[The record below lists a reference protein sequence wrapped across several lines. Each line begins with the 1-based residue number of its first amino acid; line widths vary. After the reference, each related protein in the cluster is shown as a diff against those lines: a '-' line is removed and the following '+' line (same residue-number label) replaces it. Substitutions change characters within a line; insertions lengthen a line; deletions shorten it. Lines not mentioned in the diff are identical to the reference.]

1 MAIHTYRYTPP
12 ITTPLEAVTKAHAE
26 QPVSEVLPASSL
38 ITVKAKNVPGKVL
51 WVDYDAAR
59 RHGFDVPPDNRMTKE
74 FHDQLISALSF
85 KKDDGQSSNAKC
97 IDALATKYSDPGSKG
112 DGRALYVGKFCIK
125 GAGVTP
131 LAGLRAADSK
141 NPGTCPVHEAII
153 EASAGK
159 LSHNLMAQGGTG
171 VLAIIDVGDRAYD
184 DDTGKDQP
192 QALIVRYGNHIRPAH
207 ATTRESMLDMW
218 PTGTDQKQLSAI
230 SGLSKKDIPE
240 ALALAHGRAAAEQL
254 RWRFVHGV
262 LGDSNNGLYA
272 EMLDHGYT
280 STQARTAPV
289 HGVSDQGIQM
299 MESIFPASGYLYRTE
314 GRNREELLSI
324 MDKSAGSKY
333 KKHYAHYKDV
343 EMLHACGMKKELAMA
358 LVKEDPKLAQKF
370 RKMVMHISKFYNN
383 GPLNVSRS
391 DTSKT
396 SIVDIFHLL
405 GMAPSELKDGVISAD
420 TVEKLLK
427 PAYDDM
433 TLITGWRK
441 RQRYSWMPDTDE
453 LKTTRISKYH
463 CQTSEEAEKLVQ
475 EFAQEFSGLYPA
487 VIEKSKEIGL
497 RNGFFENEH
506 QFMQSIQKRAE
517 FENKPIDKLIRFNLR
532 EQLRTVIGKYEKT
545 GDINQIQSTVDELIA
560 DSIRNVDQ
568 ILKQG
573 DISVHKDHL
582 EVQKA
587 VINGATYAVHIDMNG
602 KQHLDISFQVQ
613 NDADG
618 YKLACAPDGA
628 TISNPTLRLKIS
640 SENEPAV
647 LQGKLD
653 SATGKLTFSLPLE
666 PYMLGKVSGQLSLD
680 TTKPS
685 STRNLS
691 GYVFAAPDEQE
702 LDILTSVDAQAK
714 DFRRKMK
721 EIRNP
726 DQGKTGQ
733 QR

>member
-1 MAIHTYRYTPP
+1 
-12 ITTPLEAVTKAHAE
+12 LEAATKAHAE
-26 QPVSEVLPASSL
+26 QAISEVLPASSL
-38 ITVKAKNVPGKVL
+38 VAVKAKNVPGKVL

-59 RHGFDVPPDNRMTKE
+59 QHGFDVPSDHRMTKE
-74 FHDQLISALSF
+74 FHDQLIAAFSF
-85 KKDDGQSSNAKC
+85 KKDDGQSSDTKC
-97 IDALATKYSDPGSKG
+97 IDTLATKYSDPASKG
-112 DGRALYVGKFCIK
+112 DGRAIYLGKFCIK

-131 LAGLRAADSK
+131 LAGLRAAESS

-159 LSHNLMAQGGTG
+159 LSHNLMTQGGTG

-192 QALIVRYGNHIRPAH
+192 QALIVRYGNHIRLAH
-207 ATTRESMLDMW
+207 VTTRESILNMW
-218 PTGTDQKQLSAI
+218 PTGINKRQLFAI
-230 SGLSKKDIPE
+230 SGLRTQDLSE
-240 ALALAHGRAAAEQL
+240 ALAVAHARAAAEQL
-254 RWRFVHGV
+254 RWRFLHGV

-289 HGVSDQGIQM
+289 HGVVDETIQM
-299 MESIFPASGYLYRTE
+299 IEPFLPASCYLYRTE
-314 GRNREELLSI
+314 GRNREDLLS
-324 MDKSAGSKY
+324 MLDKKAGSEY
-333 KKHYAHYKDV
+333 KKYYAHYKDV

-358 LVKEDPKLAQKF
+358 LVKENPELAQKF
-370 RKMVMHISKFYNN
+370 RKTVMHISKFYNN

-396 SIVDIFHLL
+396 SIVDVFHLL
-405 GMAPSELKDGVISAD
+405 GMAPSKLKDGIISAD

-433 TLITGWRK
+433 TPITGWRK
-441 RQRYSWMPDTDE
+441 RKWNSEMLDTDE

-463 CQTSEEAEKLVQ
+463 CHTSADAKKLVQ
-475 EFAQEFSGLYPA
+475 EFAQEFSQLYPA

-517 FENKPIDKLIRFNLR
+517 FENKPIDQLIRFNLR
-532 EQLRTVIGKYEKT
+532 EQLRTVIEEYEKT

-568 ILKQG
+568 ILRQG
-573 DISVHKDHL
+573 DISIHQDHL
-582 EVQKA
+582 EIQKA
-587 VINGATYAVHIDMNG
+587 VINGVSYAIHIDMNG
-602 KQHLDISFQVQ
+602 QQHLDIGLQKPIK
-613 NDADG
+613 NDANG
-618 YKLACAPDGA
+618 YKLPCASEGA
-628 TISNPTLRLKIS
+628 TMSNPTLRLKIS
-640 SENEPAV
+640 SESEPMT
-647 LQGKLD
+647 LLGNFD
-653 SATGKLTFSLPLE
+653 PATGKLTFSLPLE
-666 PYMLGKVSGQLSLD
+666 PYMLGKLSGELSLD

-691 GYVFAAPDEQE
+691 GYVFAAPDEYE
-702 LDILTSVDAQAK
+702 LDVLTSVDEQAR
-714 DFRRKMK
+714 DFRRQMK
-721 EIRNP
+721 AIRHS
-726 DQGKTGQ
+726 DQDNKDKTWLKT
-733 QR
+733 